1 MSNPV
6 VRITK
11 KENVVVDGV
20 KYKAITAPSNE
31 RSDTCVRCAF
41 RNESHRLC
49 GRVNCIPWY
58 RKDGRSVYFEVA
70 PKKS

>member
-20 KYKAITAPSNE
+20 KYKAIKAASNE
-31 RSDTCVRCAF
+31 RSDTCVRCSF
-41 RNESHRLC
+41 RSESHRLC